1 MHSGKLVAAVV
12 NSRGNLTQRLSYEY
26 GGEGQNRTI
35 TVSGQLQGEAA
46 PRTVKV
52 VLRNAVTNNKV
63 WQTQPDQQ
71 LMYHGVRVW
80 ARRHT
85 PELMLGVYSPEEFD
99 DAVAAVANGTS
110 VHHPDDYAGGTPEKD
125 TKLPEPKKQS
135 RREQA
140 VAMHTEN
147 VAVMCKM
154 LKNCQ
159 SIDELKQVV
168 DRIKD
173 RHDYQALEIAITSEK
188 DMSEQYQQIK
198 NRIVDT
204 WAATLARLKQEEVAD
219 KVIIDDDGE
228 RPARPEDFSDDMLEP
243 IAELDL
249 TTRHRRPAAAPAG
262 TERAIRFPGNAA

>member
-1 MHSGKLVAAVV
+1 
-12 NSRGNLTQRLSYEY
+12 
-26 GGEGQNRTI
+26 
-35 TVSGQLQGEAA
+35 
-46 PRTVKV
+46 
-52 VLRNAVTNNKV
+52 
-63 WQTQPDQQ
+63 
-71 LMYHGVRVW
+71 
-80 ARRHT
+80 
-85 PELMLGVYSPEEFD
+85 
-99 DAVAAVANGTS
+99 
-110 VHHPDDYAGGTPEKD
+110 
-125 TKLPEPKKQS
+125 
-135 RREQA
+135 
-140 VAMHTEN
+140 MHTEN

-228 RPARPEDFSDDMLEP
+228 RPARPEDFSDDMVEADRENRSHSAPSNGRPPRLK
-243 IAELDL
+243 ELNGPSIS
-249 TTRHRRPAAAPAG
+249 RNCRM
-262 TERAIRFPGNAA
+262 N